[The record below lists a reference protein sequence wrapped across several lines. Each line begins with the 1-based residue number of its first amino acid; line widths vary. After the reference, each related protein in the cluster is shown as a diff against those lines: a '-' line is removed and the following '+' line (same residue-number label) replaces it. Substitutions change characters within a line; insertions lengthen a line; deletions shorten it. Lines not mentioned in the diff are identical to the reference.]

1 MASPSTHSWVHLCL
15 LHWGDKELGKFISA
29 LSPPEYWRDPT
40 ALQLQPW
47 WRTNGLIDA
56 RCAVV
61 MGCLLTT
68 LIFVLS
74 CAHGNML
81 SGETYTSSQRH
92 SSSLYTDSPLIPPT
106 LMHLIRYHKNDTAA
120 NRHYVGWSPLFSTL
134 SNFCP
139 NLISNRKFQREW
151 FSR

>member
-29 LSPPEYWRDPT
+29 LSPPECWGSPT

-47 WRTNGLIDA
+47 WRTNGLIGA

-61 MGCLLTT
+61 MGFLLTT

-81 SGETYTSSQRH
+81 SGEMYTSSQRH
-92 SSSLYTDSPLIPPT
+92 SWSFYTDSLHPPPWCTSFDVIKTT
-106 LMHLIRYHKNDTAA
+106 LQLTG
-120 NRHYVGWSPLFSTL
+120 HYVGWSPRFSTL
-134 SNFCP
+134 SNFYP
-139 NLISNRKFQREW
+139 NLISNRKFQGEW